1 MLAILNTGED
11 EEDGALHIPTKG
23 ERKRADFRNR
33 LIDEG
38 HLVIFQT
45 WHALGGLSNPP
56 SVTELFEWPADWL
69 HDFLYLLR
77 RMGELSKQE
86 KRLNAAHKG
95 KPSK

>member
-1 MLAILNTGED
+1 MLAPTKD
-11 EEDGALHIPTKG
+11 DDQPAFSIPTKG
-23 ERKRADFRNR
+23 ERRRADFNNR

-56 SVTELFEWPADWL
+56 TITELFEWPADWL

-77 RMGELSKQE
+77 RMGEISKQE
-86 KRLNAAHKG
+86 KRLNATRQD
-95 KPSK
+95 KPAKQ